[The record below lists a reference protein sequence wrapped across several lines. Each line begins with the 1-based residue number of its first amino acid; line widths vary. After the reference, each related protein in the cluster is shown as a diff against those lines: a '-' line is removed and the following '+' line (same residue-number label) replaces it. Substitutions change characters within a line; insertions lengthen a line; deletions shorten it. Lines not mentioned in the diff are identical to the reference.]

1 MGNVVLLKEKLP
13 RGQWRV
19 GRIIELIKGRDQ
31 LVRSAKVRMTL
42 KKVLTRA
49 LNMLYPIECPDHEM
63 LTDANT
69 VDVPSDDTKKTEE
82 NSGGYESSG
91 DNRRTRPTRKA
102 VVAAREKIKRW
113 LNPDDELVG
122 PGSVADHAS

>member
-31 LVRSAKVRMTL
+31 LIRSANLKVRMPS

-69 VDVPSDDTKKTEE
+69 VDVPSDDTK
-82 NSGGYESSG
+82 
-91 DNRRTRPTRKA
+91 NRR
-102 VVAAREKIKRW
+102 EQWW
-113 LNPDDELVG
+113 L
-122 PGSVADHAS
+122 

>member
-1 MGNVVLLKEKLP
+1 MFH
-13 RGQWRV
+13 Q
-19 GRIIELIKGRDQ
+19 
-31 LVRSAKVRMTL
+31 MTQ
-42 KKVLTRA
+42 
-49 LNMLYPIECPDHEM
+49 
-63 LTDANT
+63 
-69 VDVPSDDTKKTEE
+69 KTEE
-82 NSGGYESSG
+82 SSGGYESSG